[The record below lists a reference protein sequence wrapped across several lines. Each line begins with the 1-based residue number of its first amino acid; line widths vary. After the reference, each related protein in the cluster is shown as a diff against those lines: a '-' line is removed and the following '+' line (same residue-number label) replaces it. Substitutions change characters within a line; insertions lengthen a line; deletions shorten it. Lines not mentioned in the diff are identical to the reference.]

1 MLALSISLFV
11 LFLLLIICCYAE
23 DLLEIISANTHSF
36 EDGADDSEYYLSI
49 ATEMLN
55 KNNSNNNNNKISNNN
70 NNNVNVNVNKQRFL
84 LKKLSLFSLQNVKL
98 LTGGAHKILP
108 SKQMLPSNKALP
120 NKRFLRNIPSLDT
133 GNGNK
138 RRKEFDVDA
147 ASLPGMLLSN
157 LDRVKMKAELVG
169 DDVKSMLSFAAD
181 SADFIPADDQK
192 QVGAQKAQ
200 TGIMPE
206 TVAV

>member
-55 KNNSNNNNNKISNNN
+55 KNNSNNNKISNNN
-70 NNNVNVNVNKQRFL
+70 VSVNVNKQRFL

-108 SKQMLPSNKALP
+108 SKQMLPSNKAALP

-157 LDRVKMKAELVG
+157 LDRIKMKAELVG

-181 SADFIPADDQK
+181 NADFIPAADQK
-192 QVGAQKAQ
+192 QVEAQKAQ
-200 TGIMPE
+200 TGMMPE